1 MRAGASTSQGSE
13 GREDAR
19 DDGKWMLRTNTDLS
33 ARELALKY
41 KQLWT
46 VEAIFRTMK
55 SQLDTRP
62 IFHKTD
68 DTIRGHVFCSF
79 LALVLREAQIS
90 GKAASSAASRCRREG
105 ALRKASRTTDSSQ
118 SWRRVAVAL
127 DTAPE
132 PSPVPVLTRGGKWF
146 SLAVPEPAEQA
157 VSQRLGHRV
166 RPRRDGGCNEC

>member
-1 MRAGASTSQGSE
+1 MAT
-13 GREDAR
+13 AR
-19 DDGKWMLRTNTDLS
+19 VDSAHQHRPERT
-33 ARELALKY
+33 RVALKY

-90 GKAASSAASRCRREG
+90 GKASAASRCRREG
-105 ALRKASRTTDSSQ
+105 AL
-118 SWRRVAVAL
+118 
-127 DTAPE
+127 
-132 PSPVPVLTRGGKWF
+132 
-146 SLAVPEPAEQA
+146 
-157 VSQRLGHRV
+157 
-166 RPRRDGGCNEC
+166 